1 MVFLNLETQKITS
14 PKHTT
19 NNMTAKQHI
28 LAKFPKSYCTQKKQS
43 TYYIAYAEPTI
54 GNIVGIGN
62 TSAKAWE
69 NLLSIL
75 QKENE
80 I

>member
-1 MVFLNLETQKITS
+1 
-14 PKHTT
+14 
-19 NNMTAKQHI
+19 MTAKQQI
-28 LAKFPKSYCTQKKQS
+28 LAKYPKSYCTQKSHS

-69 NLLSIL
+69 NLLLTL
-75 QKENE
+75 QKQQLCTE
-80 I
+80 